1 MSVKPP
7 LGPAAPAARTLDPAD
22 WEQFRRLSHAA
33 LDDMISF
40 MASAGEGP
48 VWQAAPDTVRQRF
61 RTAIPHAGT
70 DLAEVLADF
79 RADIKPYGTGNTHP
93 LFMGWVHGAGNPA
106 GMLGEMLAAGL
117 NANCGGRDHI
127 GLEVERQVTQ
137 WTAELMGYPK
147 DASGL
152 FVTGTSMANFLAL
165 LVART
170 ALLGTNVR
178 SQGITATASATLT
191 SYTSA
196 EAHGCVAQAMEL
208 AGLGSANLRRVP
220 VGPDGGMRTDNLA
233 QMIAGD
239 RAAGLL
245 PFMLV
250 GTAGTV
256 NTGAYDDLTA
266 LADIAERERLW
277 FHIDGAFGALLALA
291 PDLRHKIAGIERSQS
306 VAFDFHKWAHVPY
319 DAGFL
324 LVRDPALHR
333 QTFASPVAYLSR
345 APRGLAAGETWP
357 CDLGPD
363 LSRGFRALKTW
374 FTLRVHG
381 VDQIGACISH
391 CCAVARHLERRISAS
406 NLFEVVSPARS
417 NIVCFGIRG
426 DAKGERNQAMVMDL
440 HESGEAAPS
449 ITVIDGRPVIRCAI
463 VNHRTSEGHI
473 DQFIAMMTARLTG
486 SAT

>member
-1 MSVKPP
+1 MNSGLPKV
-7 LGPAAPAARTLDPAD
+7 PALSSPATLDPTD

-40 MASAGEGP
+40 MATAGERP
-48 VWQAAPDTVRQRF
+48 VWQKSPEEVRQRF
-61 RTAIPHAGT
+61 LSPVPHAGT
-70 DLAEVLADF
+70 DLADVLDVF
-79 RADIKPYGTGNTHP
+79 RADIKPYVTGNTHP

-127 GLEVERQVTQ
+127 GIEVERQITQ
-137 WTAELMGYPK
+137 WTAELMGYPA

-170 ALLGTNVR
+170 ALLGTEVR
-178 SQGITATASATLT
+178 AQGIAASTQATLT

-220 VGPDGGMRTDNLA
+220 VGPDGGMRADRLA
-233 QMIAGD
+233 EMITED
-239 RAAGLL
+239 RAAGRL

-256 NTGAYDDLTA
+256 NTGAYDDLNK
-266 LADIAERERLW
+266 LADIAEREKLW

-291 PDLRHKIAGIERSQS
+291 PDLRHMIAGIERSQS
-306 VAFDFHKWAHVPY
+306 IAFDFHKWAHVPY

-333 QTFASPVAYLSR
+333 QAFASPVAYLSR

-357 CDLGPD
+357 NDLGPD

-381 VDQIGACISH
+381 VDQIGACITH
-391 CCAVARHLERRISAS
+391 CCAVARHLEKRVAAS
-406 NLFEVVSPARS
+406 NLLEVISPARS
-417 NIVCFGIRG
+417 NIVCFSITG
-426 DAKGERNQAMVMDL
+426 DATGARNQELVMDL
-440 HESGEAAPS
+440 HESGEAVPS
-449 ITVIDGRPVIRCAI
+449 ITIIDGRPVIRCAI
-463 VNHRTSEGHI
+463 VNHRTTEAHI
-473 DQFIAMMTARLTG
+473 DKFIAMMTARLT
-486 SAT
+486 

>member
-1 MSVKPP
+1 MSSGLPKRPSSTSS
-7 LGPAAPAARTLDPAD
+7 ATLDPTD
-22 WEQFRRLSHAA
+22 WDQFRRLSHAA

-40 MASAGEGP
+40 MATAGERP
-48 VWQAAPDTVRQRF
+48 VWQQAPDQVRQRF
-61 RTAIPHAGT
+61 RSPVPHAGT
-70 DLAEVLADF
+70 DLADVLGDF
-79 RADIKPYGTGNTHP
+79 DADIKPYVTGNTHP

-127 GLEVERQVTQ
+127 GIEVEHQITQ
-137 WTAELMGYPK
+137 WTAELMGYPA

-170 ALLGTNVR
+170 ALLGTAVR
-178 SQGITATASATLT
+178 AEGIAASTQATLT

-220 VGPDGGMRTDNLA
+220 VGRDGGMRADRLA
-233 QMIAGD
+233 EMITED
-239 RAAGLL
+239 RAAGRL

-256 NTGAYDDLTA
+256 NTGAYDDLSA
-266 LADIAERERLW
+266 LADIAEREKLW

-291 PDLRHKIAGIERSQS
+291 PDLRHMIAGIERSQS
-306 VAFDFHKWAHVPY
+306 IAFDFHKWAHVPY

-381 VDQIGACISH
+381 IDQIGACIAK
-391 CCAVARHLERRISAS
+391 CCAVARHLEKRVTAS

-417 NIVCFGIRG
+417 NIVCFSIAG
-426 DAKGERNQAMVMDL
+426 DASGVRNQDLVMDL
-440 HESGEAAPS
+440 HESGEAVPS
-449 ITVIDGRPVIRCAI
+449 ITIIDGQIGRAHV
-463 VNHRTSEGHI
+463 
-473 DQFIAMMTARLTG
+473 
-486 SAT
+486 

>member
-1 MSVKPP
+1 MTSGLPKEPMSSS
-7 LGPAAPAARTLDPAD
+7 PATLDPTD
-22 WEQFRRLSHAA
+22 WEQFRQLSHAA
-33 LDDMISF
+33 LDDLISF
-40 MASAGEGP
+40 IATAGERP
-48 VWQAAPDTVRQRF
+48 VWQQAPDEVRQRF
-61 RTAIPHAGT
+61 RSPVPHAGT
-70 DLAEVLADF
+70 DLADVLEDF
-79 RADIKPYGTGNTHP
+79 GVDIKPYVTGNTHP

-127 GLEVERQVTQ
+127 GIEVERQITQ
-137 WTAELMGYPK
+137 WTAELMGYPA

-170 ALLGTNVR
+170 TLLGTGVR
-178 SQGITATASATLT
+178 AQGIAASTQATLT

-220 VGPDGGMRTDNLA
+220 VGPDGGMRPDALVE
-233 QMIAGD
+233 MIAGD
-239 RAAGLL
+239 RAAGRL

-256 NTGAYDDLTA
+256 NTGAYDDLNQ
-266 LADIAERERLW
+266 LADIAEREKLW

-291 PDLRHKIAGIERSQS
+291 PELRHMIAGIERSQS
-306 VAFDFHKWAHVPY
+306 IAFDFHKWAHVPY

-363 LSRGFRALKTW
+363 LSRSFRALKTW

-381 VDQIGACISH
+381 VDQIGACIAH
-391 CCAVARHLERRISAS
+391 CCAVARHLEKRVTAS
-406 NLFEVVSPARS
+406 NLFELVSPARS
-417 NIVCFGIRG
+417 NIVCFSIAG
-426 DAKGERNQAMVMDL
+426 DASGVRNQELVMDL
-440 HESGEAAPS
+440 HESGEAVPS
-449 ITVIDGRPVIRCAI
+449 ITIIDGRPVIRCAI
-463 VNHRTSEGHI
+463 VNHRTTEAHI
-473 DQFIAMMTARLTG
+473 DQFIEMMTARLT
-486 SAT
+486 